1 MILKVAE
8 DQSKQ
13 TNGQFSRNQV
23 NINGGGPVN
32 GAANEQANRYS
43 NGEVNAKAIQCNKQ
57 IQINRIENNILIKPA
72 GKFAFNDL
80 VP

>member
-13 TNGQFSRNQV
+13 TNGQFNRNQV
-23 NINGGGPVN
+23 NTNGGGLVN

-43 NGEVNAKAIQCNKQ
+43 NGEVKAQAIECNKH
-57 IQINRIENNILIKPA
+57 IQINRIEKNIPIKPA
-72 GKFAFNDL
+72 GKFAFKDC
-80 VP
+80 VS